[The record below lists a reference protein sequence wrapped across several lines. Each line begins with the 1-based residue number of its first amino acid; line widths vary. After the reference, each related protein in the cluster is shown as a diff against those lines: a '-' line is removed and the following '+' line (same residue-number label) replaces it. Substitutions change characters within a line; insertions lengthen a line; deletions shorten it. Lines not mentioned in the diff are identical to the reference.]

1 MKVGVYFDLRRAP
14 EADQSWAR
22 DYGFALEM
30 CEEAEHLGAASVW
43 FSEHHLFDDGY
54 LPQPL
59 TFAAAAAARTRRVR
73 IGTAVLLAP
82 LRHPLHIAEEAA
94 VVDLI
99 SDGRLDLGLGA
110 GYRAA
115 EFAAFGAD
123 FAARFTTLDE
133 TVPRLREI
141 WMSGAVLPQPVQ
153 RPVPLWLG
161 YSGPR
166 GARRAGRLGTGLLAV
181 DPALVE
187 PYLAGLREGGHD
199 VASAR
204 TAGLVPAVVS
214 EDPERDWPEVSR
226 HHARQWD
233 SYFRH
238 AAPDG
243 SPAPRIDPERAR
255 RRGYSPRNGALVYGT
270 PEHVAATLN
279 AQLAGRPVDTVLV
292 WASIGAMLPERT
304 ARNVRTVLKRL
315 APLIATTPAEP
326 AGKQHA

>member
-1 MKVGVYFDLRRAP
+1 LP
-14 EADQSWAR
+14 
-22 DYGFALEM
+22 
-30 CEEAEHLGAASVW
+30 AA
-43 FSEHHLFDDGY
+43 
-54 LPQPL
+54 
-59 TFAAAAAARTRRVR
+59 
-73 IGTAVLLAP
+73 

-123 FAARFTTLDE
+123 FAARFRTLDD
-133 TVPRLREI
+133 TVPRLREM
-141 WMSGAVLPQPVQ
+141 WTAGAVLPQPVQ
-153 RPVPLWLG
+153 RPIPLWLG

-199 VASAR
+199 VATAR

-214 EDPERDWPEVSR
+214 EDPERDWPEIAR

-243 SPAPRIDPERAR
+243 APAPRIDAERAR
-255 RRGYSPRNGALVYGT
+255 ARGFSPRNGALLYGT
-270 PEHVAATLN
+270 PEDVAATLTER
-279 AQLAGRPVDTVLV
+279 LAGTPVDTLLV
-292 WASIGAMLPERT
+292 WASVGAMLPERAAT
-304 ARNVRTVLKRL
+304 NVRLLLTRL
-315 APLIATTPAEP
+315 APLVATQPGVS
-326 AGKQHA
+326 AGRQHA